1 MDLILFT
8 ITKLK
13 QFVEKLKSLFGFLKS
28 NYLPDVES
36 DGWNSLFPF

>member
-13 QFVEKLKSLFGFLKS
+13 QFIDKFKSLFDFIKQ
-28 NYLPDVES
+28 NYLPDLEQN
-36 DGWNSLFPF
+36 DDKGWFIF